1 MSGVFNML
9 KRRGLRTTVGVWKR
23 VAIVVFLALFWV
35 FSTSCKEDGGAS
47 QPPDTSRVAPNE
59 IKNKIEKN
67 DAASSDSTAF
77 RVAFVGWSDADFE
90 RWRSTTEGTNFLPQ
104 AVKREEFASADL
116 SGFDVVLIRAIGWT
130 PSEADREKVAEI
142 FALNVATIAFP
153 STVDAARES
162 TNVSPESA
170 EVFYEYLAFPCAE
183 NVRSGAAFLA
193 ANFGDADSSKI
204 VFKQGLANGGQDGES
219 TDGSA
224 SRPAFEIAPPKEAPS
239 SGYFYWG
246 PRIDETLET
255 FHKRRDADGRD
266 LPPNSPKIALFG
278 PFLEPFKAEERGP
291 QDELIAKLEAR
302 GFDVYPIYNLKNNKN
317 LLLDVKPDLAIYFPR
332 GRALPEG
339 AAVDAFKSLNCPV
352 LSAVCLSVSEAE
364 YRSQPVGATG
374 SYYALT
380 TALPEL
386 DGVVEPTAIATR
398 DADSSGFVARRA
410 LSGRIDALVERCVG
424 WVELRRKSNAD
435 KRLAIFFYKSPG
447 GNALTA
453 QSLEVVPSLYNTL
466 TRLRSEGFDLGAD
479 FPQTLE
485 EFRLRIEREGRTI
498 GQWNLGDFERF
509 VEEAR
514 PEFISENVYR
524 KWFNES
530 LTEDV
535 RRRVVDVW
543 GAAPGDYMTRD
554 VGDEFGVLVPRLQF
568 GNVALIPQP
577 STDVLKDAPYS
588 KNDNDF
594 DAVHGTDKAPPH
606 FYWAAYFWASR
617 GFAADAIVH
626 FGTHGSLEFTPGKS
640 AFTTENCFP
649 DALIGDKPH
658 LYLYSINNIGEA
670 FLAKRRARA
679 TLVSHLTP
687 PFTQSELYGDLKD
700 VEAKLREC
708 LETTDSA
715 LKSETASALVAAVL
729 RSNLLDDLLDEPE
742 FRAFADAEFR
752 EEFERSGRVFDETQL
767 NILHRLLHRYEDAAV
782 ADGLHVLGRPW
793 TDEQVAQT
801 AAQTTLAKED
811 AEKRLRDS
819 FELELNRFVDG
830 LCGRFIPPST
840 GGDFLVNNDAAP
852 TGRNLAGLDAQKL
865 PTPEAERLAAKLTDE
880 VLAARREANG
890 GAWPRR
896 VACVLWGGESIRT
909 RGVAIAQVFY
919 LLGVRVKRDSRG
931 NASDLELIP
940 SSELGRPRIDALV
953 LTSGQ
958 FRDAF
963 GAKIEAIDRAVRL
976 AAEAKDDAFPNFV
989 RENVEKIAERL
1000 VRETGTPP
1008 EEASELATARV
1019 FGATNALSYGTGIM
1033 RLVERGDLWNDET
1046 EVADRYLA
1054 NMSGV
1059 YRDAS
1064 RWGTPVKRLLEFN
1077 LDGTELMLQSR
1088 SSNVWGPAKLDHVYE
1103 FATLATAV
1111 RTKTGNDLQ
1120 IWFDD
1125 LRSPTDP
1132 RVETARAALRE
1143 ELRTTLWNPKYLKG
1157 LQREGAGAAASTAK
1171 TVRNLYGWNV
1181 AQPETIDASVW
1192 EETAAVFV
1200 DDVRE
1205 LGIREWF
1212 ETQNPAAL
1220 QDMTAV
1226 MLETIRKGYWNAA
1239 PETVEKIARLHAEL
1253 VAKHGASGSY
1263 ETTGNKKTIEFIGSL
1278 PLDEAGDA
1286 YRAEIERAT
1295 TPPQAPKIQGLRLAE
1310 VTENVE
1316 KEGKNDATATDG
1328 AAERLRTLVVF
1339 AVLLGIVA
1347 TGFGVG
1353 GRR

>member
-1 MSGVFNML
+1 MNDVFNAL
-9 KRRGLRTTVGVWKR
+9 KRRRLETTVARR
-23 VAIVVFLALFWV
+23 VASVVFLTFVATF
-35 FSTSCKEDGGAS
+35 FTSCRQNVEETQPVQTSSVASLENAVDKERANR
-47 QPPDTSRVAPNE
+47 TFKA
-59 IKNKIEKN
+59 
-67 DAASSDSTAF
+67 T
-77 RVAFVGWSDADFE
+77 FVGWSDADFAL
-90 RWRSTTEGTNFLPQ
+90 WRSTTDGTNFAPE
-104 AVKREEFASADL
+104 AVKREAFASTDF
-116 SGFDVVLIRAIGWT
+116 SDCDVVLIRAIGWT
-130 PSEADREKVAEI
+130 PTDEERAKIDEI
-142 FALNVATIAFP
+142 FARNVATIAFP
-153 STVDAARES
+153 STLDAAREA
-162 TNVSPESA
+162 TNVSPELA
-170 EVFYEYLAFPCAE
+170 AAFYEYLTFPCEE
-183 NVRSGAAFLA
+183 NVRSASAFLA
-193 ANFGDADSSKI
+193 KNFGGSERTEIFYWEDVAE
-204 VFKQGLANGGQDGES
+204 DGKKGKT
-219 TDGSA
+219 TDGVA
-224 SRPAFEIAPPKEAPS
+224 SRLAFDVKSPKQAPPF
-239 SGYFYWG
+239 GYFYWG
-246 PRIDETLET
+246 PQIDETLEA
-255 FHKRRDADGRD
+255 FQARRDADGRD

-291 QDELIAKLEAR
+291 QDELIGKLEAR

-339 AAVDAFKSLNCPV
+339 AAVDVFKSLNCPV

-386 DGVVEPTAIATR
+386 DGVIEPTAIATK
-398 DADSSGFVARRA
+398 DADETGFVARRA
-410 LSGRIDALVERCVG
+410 LSERVDALVERCAG
-424 WVELRRKSNAD
+424 WIELRRKSNAD
-435 KRLAIFFYKSPG
+435 KRLAIFFYKAPG

-466 TRLRSEGFDLGAD
+466 TRLRDEGFDLGAD
-479 FPQTLE
+479 FPQTLD

-514 PEFISENVYR
+514 PEFVSENVYR
-524 KWFNES
+524 KWFNEN

-554 VGDEFGVLVPRLQF
+554 VGDEFGVLVPRLRF

-577 STDVLKDAPYS
+577 STDVLEDAPYS

-606 FYWAAYFWASR
+606 FYWAAYFWALH
-617 GFAADAIVH
+617 GFAADALVH

-658 LYLYSINNIGEA
+658 LYLYSVNNIGEA

-679 TLVSHLTP
+679 TIISHLTP
-687 PFTQSELYGDLKD
+687 PFAQSDLYGDLKTVD
-700 VEAKLREC
+700 AKLHEY

-715 LKSETASALVAAVL
+715 LKSETAAALVAAVL
-729 RSNLLDDLLDEPE
+729 RSNLLDDLLDEPA
-742 FRAFADAEFR
+742 FRAFADAAFR
-752 EEFERSGRVFDETQL
+752 AEFERSGRVFDEAQVET
-767 NILHRLLHRYEDAAV
+767 LHKVLHRYEDASV
-782 ADGLHVLGRPW
+782 TNGLHVVGRPW

-801 AAQTTLAKED
+801 AAQTTLAKDD

-852 TGRNLAGLDAQKL
+852 TGRNLAGLDVQKL
-865 PTPEAERLAAKLTDE
+865 PTPEAERLAAKLTDD
-880 VLAARREANG
+880 VLSAHREANG

-919 LLGVRVKRDSRG
+919 LLGVRVKYDSRG
-931 NASDLELIP
+931 NASELELIP
-940 SSELGRPRIDALV
+940 SNELGRPRIDVLV
-953 LTSGQ
+953 QTSGQ

-976 AAEAKDDAFPNFV
+976 AAEADDDAFPNFV
-989 RENVEKIAERL
+989 RENVAKITERL
-1000 VRETGTPP
+1000 VRENGTQP
-1008 EEASELATARV
+1008 EEAAELATARV
-1019 FGATNALSYGTGIM
+1019 FGSTNALSYGTGIM

-1046 EVADRYLA
+1046 EVAERYLA

-1064 RWGTPVKRLLEFN
+1064 RWGTPVKGLLEYN

-1111 RTKTGNDLQ
+1111 RAKTGNDPK

-1125 LRSPTDP
+1125 LRSPTKP

-1181 AQPETIDASVW
+1181 AQPDTIDASVW
-1192 EETAAVFV
+1192 EETTAVFV
-1200 DDVRE
+1200 DDARD

-1226 MLETIRKGYWNAA
+1226 MLETVRKGYWDAA
-1239 PETVEKIARLHAEL
+1239 PETVEKIAKLHAEL

-1263 ETTGNKKTIEFIGSL
+1263 ETTGNKKLIEFIGTL
-1278 PLDEAGDA
+1278 PLGEAGDA

-1295 TPPQAPKIQGLRLAE
+1295 TPPQAPQIQGLALTE
-1310 VTENVE
+1310 ITENAE
-1316 KEGKNDATATDG
+1316 KTPESDATSTDAAT
-1328 AAERLRTLVVF
+1328 ERRRAFLVF

-1347 TGFGVG
+1347 LGFAVG
-1353 GRR
+1353 ERASFTRR

>member
-1 MSGVFNML
+1 MNGVLNLL
-9 KRRGLRTTVGVWKR
+9 KRRVLKTAVDGV
-23 VAIVVFLALFWV
+23 ATVVFLTLCLAF
-35 FSTSCKEDGGAS
+35 FTSCRQNDETAQMEK
-47 QPPDTSRVAPNE
+47 TSAVATSENAVGE
-59 IKNKIEKN
+59 EK
-67 DAASSDSTAF
+67 TRRTF
-77 RVAFVGWSDADFE
+77 KVAFVGWSDADFA
-90 RWRSTTEGTNFLPQ
+90 RWRSTTAGTNFEME
-104 AVKREEFASADL
+104 AVKREAFASTDF
-116 SGFDVVLIRAIGWT
+116 SSCDVVLIRAIGWT
-130 PSEADREKVAEI
+130 PTDAEREKLAEI
-142 FALNVATIAFP
+142 SAQNVATLAFP
-153 STVDAARES
+153 ATLDAAREA
-162 TNVSPESA
+162 TNVSPELA
-170 EVFYEYLAFPCAE
+170 AAFYEYLTFPCEE

-193 ANFGDADSSKI
+193 KKFG
-204 VFKQGLANGGQDGES
+204 GLERSEIFYWEDVEKNAVKKETTYGA
-219 TDGSA
+219 A
-224 SRPAFEIAPPKEAPS
+224 SRPAFDVASPKEAPPF
-239 SGYFYWG
+239 GYFYRG
-246 PRIDETLET
+246 PQIDETLEA
-255 FHKRRDADGRD
+255 FQARRDADGRS

-278 PFLEPFKAEERGP
+278 AFLEPFKAEERGP

-332 GRALPEG
+332 GRALPDG
-339 AAVDAFKSLNCPV
+339 AAVDVFKSLNCPV

-386 DGVVEPTAIATR
+386 DGVVEPLAIATK
-398 DADSSGFVARRA
+398 DADEKGFVARRA
-410 LSGRIDALVERCVG
+410 LSERIDALVERCAG
-424 WVELRRKSNAD
+424 WIELRRKSNAE
-435 KRLAIFFYKSPG
+435 KRLAIFFYKAPG
-447 GNALTA
+447 GSALTA

-466 TRLRSEGFDLGAD
+466 TRLRDEGFDLGAD

-485 EFRLRIEREGRTI
+485 EFRLRVEREGRTV
-498 GQWNLGDFERF
+498 GQWNLGDFEKF

-514 PEFISENVYR
+514 PEFVAENLYK
-524 KWFNES
+524 KWFNDN
-530 LTEDV
+530 LMKDV

-554 VGDEFGVLVPRLQF
+554 VGDEFGILIPRLRF

-577 STDVLKDAPYS
+577 STAVLKDAPYS

-606 FYWAAYFWASR
+606 FYWAAYFWALH
-617 GFAADAIVH
+617 GFAADALVH

-640 AFTTENCFP
+640 AFTTENCFS

-679 TLVSHLTP
+679 TIVSHLTP
-687 PFTQSELYGDLKD
+687 PFTQSELYGDLQ
-700 VEAKLREC
+700 EIGAKLREY
-708 LETTDSA
+708 LETSDSA
-715 LKSETASALVAAVL
+715 LKSETASTLVAAVF
-729 RSNLLDDLLDEPE
+729 RSNLLDDLLDEPA

-752 EEFERSGRVFDETQL
+752 AEFERSGRVFDEAQVET
-767 NILHRLLHRYEDAAV
+767 LHRVLHRYEDASV
-782 ADGLHVLGRPW
+782 ADGLHVVGRPW

-801 AAQTTLAKED
+801 AAQTTLAKDD

-819 FELELNRFVDG
+819 FDDELNRFVDG

-840 GGDFLVNNDAAP
+840 GGDFLVNPDAAP
-852 TGRNLAGLDAQKL
+852 TGRNLAGLDVQKL

-880 VLAARREANG
+880 ILENHRAANG

-909 RGVAIAQVFY
+909 RGLGVAQVFY
-919 LLGVRVKRDSRG
+919 LLGVRVKYDSRG
-931 NASDLELIP
+931 NAAELELIP
-940 SSELGRPRIDALV
+940 SSELGRPRIDVLV
-953 LTSGQ
+953 QTSGQ

-976 AAEAKDDAFPNFV
+976 AAEAEDDAFPNFV
-989 RENVEKIAERL
+989 RENVAKIAERL
-1000 VRETGTPP
+1000 VRENGTQP
-1008 EEASELATARV
+1008 EEAEELATARV
-1019 FGATNALSYGTGIM
+1019 FGSTNALSYGTGIM

-1059 YRDAS
+1059 YRNAS
-1064 RWGTPVKRLLEFN
+1064 RWGTPVKGLLEFN
-1077 LDGTELMLQSR
+1077 LDGVEAMLQTR

-1111 RTKTGNDLQ
+1111 RTKTGRDPQ

-1125 LRSPTDP
+1125 LRSPTNP

-1157 LQREGAGAAASTAK
+1157 LQREGASAAASTAK

-1192 EETAAVFV
+1192 EETTAVFV
-1200 DDVRE
+1200 DDARN

-1226 MLETIRKGYWNAA
+1226 MLETVRKGYWDAA
-1239 PETVEKIARLHAEL
+1239 PETVEKIAKLHAEL

-1263 ETTGNKKTIEFIGSL
+1263 ETTGNKKLIEFIGTL
-1278 PLDEAGDA
+1278 PLGEAGDA

-1295 TPPQAPKIQGLRLAE
+1295 TPPQAPQIQGLAL
-1310 VTENVE
+1310 TKIDENA
-1316 KEGKNDATATDG
+1316 GKTPESDATSTDAAT
-1328 AAERLRTLVVF
+1328 ERRRAVLVF
-1339 AVLLGIVA
+1339 AVLFGIVA
-1347 TGFGVG
+1347 AGFVCGEK
-1353 GRR
+1353 RR

>member
-1 MSGVFNML
+1 MNGVFNAL
-9 KRRGLRTTVGVWKR
+9 KRRVLEAAVGGVAQR
-23 VAIVVFLALFWV
+23 VATVVFLTLYFAF
-35 FSTSCKEDGGAS
+35 FTSCRQSDETSQTEEPSTVESVENAADKERAKR
-47 QPPDTSRVAPNE
+47 TFKA
-59 IKNKIEKN
+59 
-67 DAASSDSTAF
+67 
-77 RVAFVGWSDADFE
+77 AFVGWSDVDFE
-90 RWRSTTEGTNFLPQ
+90 RWRSTTAGTNFAPQ
-104 AVKREEFASADL
+104 VVKREMLATTDFAAC
-116 SGFDVVLIRAIGWT
+116 DVVLIRAIGWT
-130 PSEADREKVAEI
+130 PGDAERKKL
-142 FALNVATIAFP
+142 AELSAQNVATIAFP
-153 STVDAARES
+153 STLDAARSS
-162 TNVSPESA
+162 TNVSPELA
-170 EVFYEYLAFPCAE
+170 AAFYEYLTFPCEE
-183 NVRSGAAFLA
+183 NVRSASAFLA
-193 ANFGDADSSKI
+193 KNFGGSECSEIFYWEDVAEDAEK
-204 VFKQGLANGGQDGES
+204 KKKNDGA
-219 TDGSA
+219 A
-224 SRPAFEIAPPKEAPS
+224 SRLAFDVKSPKKAPPF
-239 SGYFYWG
+239 GYFYWG
-246 PRIDETLET
+246 SQIDETLEA
-255 FHKRRDADGRD
+255 FQARRDADGRS
-266 LPPNSPKIALFG
+266 LPTNSPKIALFG

-302 GFDVYPIYNLKNNKN
+302 GFDVYPIYNVKNNKN

-332 GRALPEG
+332 GRAFPDG
-339 AAVDAFKSLNCPV
+339 AAVDVFKSLNCPV

-386 DGVVEPTAIATR
+386 DGVVEPIAIATK
-398 DADSSGFVARRA
+398 DADENGFVARRA
-410 LSGRIDALVERCVG
+410 LSERIDALVERCAG
-424 WVELRRKSNAD
+424 WVKMRRKSNGD
-435 KRLAIFFYKSPG
+435 KRLAVFFYKAPG
-447 GNALTA
+447 GSALTA

-466 TRLRSEGFDLGAD
+466 TRLRDEGFDLGAD

-485 EFRLRIEREGRTI
+485 EFRVKVEREGRTI

-514 PEFISENVYR
+514 PEFVPENVYR
-524 KWFNES
+524 KWFNEN

-543 GAAPGDYMTRD
+543 GTAPGDYMTRD

-577 STDVLKDAPYS
+577 STDVLEDAPYS

-606 FYWAAYFWASR
+606 FYWAAYFWALH

-679 TLVSHLTP
+679 TIVSHLTP
-687 PFTQSELYGDLKD
+687 PFTQSELYGDLQEVD
-700 VEAKLREC
+700 AKLREY
-708 LETTDSA
+708 LETTDTA
-715 LKSETASALVAAVL
+715 LKSETAAALVAAVCK
-729 RSNLLDDLLDEPE
+729 SNLLDDLLDEPAFRAFEDEE
-742 FRAFADAEFR
+742 FRA
-752 EEFERSGRVFDETQL
+752 EFERSGRVFDEAQVDT
-767 NILHRLLHRYEDAAV
+767 LHRVLHRYEDASV
-782 ADGLHVLGRPW
+782 ADGLHVVGRPW

-801 AAQTTLAKED
+801 AAQTNLAKDD

-819 FELELNRFVDG
+819 FDAELNRFVDG

-840 GGDFLVNNDAAP
+840 GGDFLVNHDAAP
-852 TGRNLAGLDAQKL
+852 TGRNLAGLDVQKL

-880 VLAARREANG
+880 ILEKHRATNG

-909 RGVAIAQVFY
+909 RGLGIAQVFY
-919 LLGVRVKRDSRG
+919 LLGVRVKYDSRG
-931 NASDLELIP
+931 NAVELELIP
-940 SSELGRPRIDALV
+940 SSELGRPRIDVLV
-953 LTSGQ
+953 QTSGQ

-963 GAKIEAIDRAVRL
+963 GAKIEAIDQAVRL

-989 RENVEKIAERL
+989 RENVAKIAERL
-1000 VRETGTPP
+1000 VQENGTQPD
-1008 EEASELATARV
+1008 EAQELATARV

-1064 RWGTPVKRLLEFN
+1064 RWGTPVKGLLEYN
-1077 LDGTELMLQSR
+1077 LDGVEAMLQTR

-1111 RTKTGNDLQ
+1111 RTKTGRDPQ

-1125 LRSPTDP
+1125 LRSPTNP

-1143 ELRTTLWNPKYLKG
+1143 ELRTTIWNPKYLKG
-1157 LQREGAGAAASTAK
+1157 LQREGASAAASTAK

-1192 EETAAVFV
+1192 EETTAVFV
-1200 DDVRE
+1200 DDARN

-1212 ETQNPAAL
+1212 EAQNPAAL

-1226 MLETIRKGYWNAA
+1226 MLETVRKGYWDAA
-1239 PETVEKIARLHAEL
+1239 PETVEKIAKLHAEL

-1263 ETTGNKKTIEFIGSL
+1263 ETTGNKKLIEFIGTL
-1278 PLDEAGDA
+1278 PLGEAGDA

-1295 TPPQAPKIQGLRLAE
+1295 TPPQAPTVQGLTL
-1310 VTENVE
+1310 TEQVE
-1316 KEGKNDATATDG
+1316 KIEKTSDDATSIDAATR
-1328 AAERLRTLVVF
+1328 RLRTLAVF
-1339 AVLLGIVA
+1339 ATLLGVVA
-1347 TGFGVG
+1347 AGFCVG
-1353 GRR
+1353 GARR

>member
-1 MSGVFNML
+1 MNGVFNLL
-9 KRRGLRTTVGVWKR
+9 KRRVLETTVVGVERR
-23 VAIVVFLALFWV
+23 VATVVFLTLAAFI
-35 FSTSCKEDGGAS
+35 FTSCRQNEEAS
-47 QPPDTSRVAPNE
+47 QVMETQAVATVENADDE
-59 IKNKIEKN
+59 EKERR
-67 DAASSDSTAF
+67 TF
-77 RVAFVGWSDADFE
+77 KVALVGWSDADFA
-90 RWRSTTEGTNFLPQ
+90 RWRSTTDGTNFAPQ
-104 AVKREEFASADL
+104 DVKREAFASTDF
-116 SGFDVVLIRAIGWT
+116 SSCDVVLIRAIGWN
-130 PSEADREKVAEI
+130 PSDAEREKLAEI
-142 FALNVATIAFP
+142 SAQNVATIGFP
-153 STVDAARES
+153 STLDAARSS
-162 TNVSPESA
+162 TNVAPELA
-170 EVFYEYLAFPCAE
+170 DAFYEYLKFPCEE
-183 NVRSGAAFLA
+183 NVRFGAAFLTK
-193 ANFGDADSSKI
+193 NFGGPERSEIFYWEDVAEVAEQEK
-204 VFKQGLANGGQDGES
+204 A
-219 TDGSA
+219 TDGVA
-224 SRPAFEIAPPKEAPS
+224 SRPAFEIAPPKEAPPF
-239 SGYFYWG
+239 GYFYWG
-246 PRIDETLET
+246 PQIDETLEA
-255 FHKRRDADGRD
+255 FQKRRDADGRD
-266 LPPNSPKIALFG
+266 LPLNAPKIALFG
-278 PFLEPFKAEERGP
+278 SFLTPFQPEERGP
-291 QDELIAKLEAR
+291 QDELVAKLEAR

-317 LLLDVKPDLAIYFPR
+317 LLFDVKPDLAIYFPR
-332 GRALPEG
+332 GRVLPNDE
-339 AAVDAFKSLNCPV
+339 AVDVFKSLNCPV

-374 SYYALT
+374 SYYALA

-386 DGVVEPTAIATR
+386 DGVIEATAIATK
-398 DADSSGFVARRA
+398 DADENGFVARRS
-410 LSGRIDALVERCVG
+410 LSERIDALVERCAG

-435 KRLAIFFYKSPG
+435 KRLAIFFYKAPG
-447 GNALTA
+447 GSALTA

-466 TRLRSEGFDLGAD
+466 TRLRDEGFDLGAD
-479 FPQTLE
+479 FPQTLD

-514 PEFISENVYR
+514 PEFVAENVYR
-524 KWFNES
+524 KWFNDY

-568 GNVALIPQP
+568 GKVALIPQP
-577 STDVLKDAPYS
+577 STAVLEDAPYS

-606 FYWAAYFWASR
+606 FYWAAYFWALH
-617 GFAADAIVH
+617 GFAADALVH

-640 AFTTENCFP
+640 AFMTENCFP

-679 TLVSHLTP
+679 TIVSHLTP

-700 VEAKLREC
+700 VDAKLHEY
-708 LETTDSA
+708 LDTSDSA
-715 LKSETASALVAAVL
+715 LKSETASALVAAVVK
-729 RSNLLDDLLDEPE
+729 SNLLDDLLDEPA

-752 EEFERSGRVFDETQL
+752 AKFERAGRVFDEAQVEA
-767 NILHRLLHRYEDAAV
+767 LHRVLHRYEDASV
-782 ADGLHVLGRPW
+782 ADGLHVVGRPW

-801 AAQTTLAKED
+801 AAQTTLAKDD

-819 FELELNRFVDG
+819 FDAELNRFVDG

-852 TGRNLAGLDAQKL
+852 TGRNLAGLDVQKL
-865 PTPEAERLAAKLTDE
+865 PTPEAERLAAKLTDD
-880 VLAARREANG
+880 VLAAHREANG

-919 LLGVRVKRDSRG
+919 LLGVRVKYDSRG
-931 NASDLELIP
+931 NASELELIP
-940 SSELGRPRIDALV
+940 SSELGRPRIDVLV
-953 LTSGQ
+953 QTSGQ

-963 GAKIEAIDRAVRL
+963 GAKIEAIDRAVKL
-976 AAEAKDDAFPNFV
+976 AAEAEDDAFPNFV
-989 RENVEKIAERL
+989 RENVAKTTERL
-1000 VRETGTPP
+1000 VRENGTQP
-1008 EEASELATARV
+1008 EEAAELATARV
-1019 FGATNALSYGTGIM
+1019 FGSTNALSYGTGIM

-1046 EVADRYLA
+1046 EVAERYLA

-1064 RWGTPVKRLLEFN
+1064 RWGTPVKGLLEYN

-1111 RTKTGNDLQ
+1111 RAKTGNDPK

-1125 LRSPTDP
+1125 LRSPTKP

-1143 ELRTTLWNPKYLKG
+1143 ELRTTIWNPKYLKG

-1192 EETAAVFV
+1192 EETTAVFV
-1200 DDVRE
+1200 DDARD

-1226 MLETIRKGYWNAA
+1226 MLETVRKGYWDAA
-1239 PETVEKIARLHAEL
+1239 PETVEKIAKLHAEL

-1263 ETTGNKKTIEFIGSL
+1263 ETTGNQKLIEFIGTL
-1278 PLDEAGDA
+1278 PLGEAGDA

-1295 TPPQAPKIQGLRLAE
+1295 TPPQAPQIQGLALKEIKESAE
-1310 VTENVE
+1310 ETPES
-1316 KEGKNDATATDG
+1316 DATSTDA
-1328 AAERLRTLVVF
+1328 AAERRRALLVF
-1339 AVLLGIVA
+1339 AVLLGVVA
-1347 TGFGVG
+1347 AGFCVG
-1353 GRR
+1353 ESRR